1 MAVFGLVLGTPPVF
15 NVMEFVLLALHDL
28 VEVARRTVL
37 EIVVEAT
44 PELPLLAFA
53 VMFVDVAVIIAT
65 MPVVVE
71 VDA

>member
-1 MAVFGLVLGTPPVF
+1 
-15 NVMEFVLLALHDL
+15 MEFVLLALHDL